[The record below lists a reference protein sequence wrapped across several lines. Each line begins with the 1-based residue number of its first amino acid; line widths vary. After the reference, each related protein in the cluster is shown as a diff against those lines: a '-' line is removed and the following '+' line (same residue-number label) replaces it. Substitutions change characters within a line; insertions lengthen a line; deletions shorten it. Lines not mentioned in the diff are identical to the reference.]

1 MPDAPLVR
9 TLTGPVP
16 PAEIDGSV
24 LPGERLRNDMRWA
37 VGADSD
43 PHRWLDEEQ
52 AVTAELRE
60 LRQSDRLGLVVE
72 LSAIGTG
79 RDAAALARTTAG
91 SRVSVVAGTGFF
103 AGPFN
108 PSWALDA
115 GVDELTRHLMTE
127 IGEGL
132 DGTSARPGVIG
143 EIGAWTGEPSG
154 TEERCAAAAARASL
168 ASGLPVAVH
177 HRGGLALLEILLA
190 EGLPAARIAVGD
202 TGSDPAVTRKVAEAG
217 GYVRLTS
224 LGGDRLRDTLD
235 LIEAGHA
242 HRLLLSSGVCRVSEI
257 QRYGG
262 PGYGHLF
269 RTFLPRLREA
279 GITEETIRLIT
290 HDNPLRWL
298 APME

>member
-1 MPDAPLVR
+1 MPDAPVIR
-9 TLTGPVP
+9 TLTGPV
-16 PAEIDGSV
+16 ASSAIDGSV

-37 VGADSD
+37 SGADSD

-60 LRQSDRLGLVVE
+60 LRQSDGLGLVVE

-79 RDAAALARTTAG
+79 RDTAALARMTAG
-91 SRVSVVAGTGFF
+91 SRVALVAGTGFF

-115 GVDELTRHLMTE
+115 DVEELTRHLMLE
-127 IGEGL
+127 IDEGL

-143 EIGAWTGEPSG
+143 EIGAWTGEP
-154 TEERCAAAAARASL
+154 TAAEERCAAAAARASL
-168 ASGLPVAVH
+168 TSELPVAVH

-190 EGLPAARIAVGD
+190 EGLPARRIAVGD
-202 TGSDPAVTRKVAEAG
+202 AGNDPAVTRKVAEAG

-224 LGGDRLRDTLD
+224 LGADRLRDALD
-235 LIEAGHA
+235 LVEAGHA

-262 PGYGHLF
+262 PGYSHLF
-269 RTFLPRLREA
+269 RTFLPRMREA
-279 GITEETIRLIT
+279 GVTEETIRLIT

-298 APME
+298 AGME